1 MIHNQHLRLSG
12 LVPLYT
18 AARTLAW
25 YVVPQEYGT
34 RARDKVEIGTRIG
47 AAMLAKLRTDLI
59 AIMDVGKH
67 EDERVHQPDHSR
79 RAMDPSLFVGS
90 PPPSTSHVR
99 TRLYFTSES
108 HIYSLFNV
116 LRWGT
121 STGKAIL
128 SAAGQSRLTDVELG
142 YLTHIVFRVLAKRP
156 PRKPAKP
163 SADADLLAALESV
176 REGRQVESAA
186 AETDHAASN
195 QSASN
200 DSASNNSASNNSA
213 SNNSAS
219 NNSASAYVVQILV
232 SPGIDHHQVVCD
244 WSAIDARDG
253 ARAAPR
259 QGIDALSAA
268 QEVILASSPDLTLE
282 EVDQFLSHVLALHE
296 SQQAAALGAEGD
308 ELGRP
313 NGSPQAP
320 PSQSSYRSEE
330 SSPVMKR

>member
-1 MIHNQHLRLSG
+1 
-12 LVPLYT
+12 
-18 AARTLAW
+18 
-25 YVVPQEYGT
+25 
-34 RARDKVEIGTRIG
+34 VEIGTRIG

-163 SADADLLAALESV
+163 S
-176 REGRQVESAA
+176 GR
-186 AETDHAASN
+186 
-195 QSASN
+195 
-200 DSASNNSASNNSA
+200 
-213 SNNSAS
+213 
-219 NNSASAYVVQILV
+219 
-232 SPGIDHHQVVCD
+232 G
-244 WSAIDARDG
+244 
-253 ARAAPR
+253 
-259 QGIDALSAA
+259 
-268 QEVILASSPDLTLE
+268 LASSPRE
-282 EVDQFLSHVLALHE
+282 CPR
-296 SQQAAALGAEGD
+296 G
-308 ELGRP
+308 
-313 NGSPQAP
+313 P
-320 PSQSSYRSEE
+320 PSGERRRRDGPRRVQSEC
-330 SSPVMKR
+330 VQ